1 MSKGK
6 IITGRKKMINRNVI
20 QAINKDK
27 KLMVLFGGMVLDGV
41 IFIGLLITAGIWF
54 IL

>member
-1 MSKGK
+1 
-6 IITGRKKMINRNVI
+6 MINRNVI

-27 KLMVLFGGMVLDGV
+27 KLMALFGGMVLDGV
-41 IFIGLLITAGIWF
+41 VFIGLVIAASIWF